1 MVPARVA
8 IVTGGS
14 RNIGLAIVQR
24 FALTHRVLIAD
35 LAPPTGET
43 PAGAQ
48 WIETDVSDYAAC
60 ERLAAAGVGMGTV
73 DVVVHSAAIT
83 TSTVSISQMSPQ
95 DWERVISVNLT
106 GAFNVMRAAID
117 ALRAAQGSGVLIASR
132 AARVGYAALDPSPNG
147 TKAHYCASKAG
158 VMSLTRSLA
167 IELAASRVRINC
179 IAPGSIEGEMIP
191 RDRWPVIAAKVPL
204 GRLGRP
210 EEIAEA
216 CAFLCSP
223 AASYITGHVL
233 DVNGGTWMN

>member
-1 MVPARVA
+1 MPARVA

-14 RNIGLAIVQR
+14 RNIGLAIVER
-24 FALTHRVLIAD
+24 FAPTHRVLIAD
-35 LAPPTGET
+35 LAPPTGRT
-43 PAGAQ
+43 PAGVR
-48 WIETDVSDYAAC
+48 WIETDVCDYSGC
-60 ERLAAAGVGMGTV
+60 ERLAAAAAGMGAV

-83 TSTVSISQMSPQ
+83 SSTVSISQMDPK

-117 ALRAAQGSGVLIASR
+117 ALRAAHGSAVLIASR
-132 AARVGYAALDPSPNG
+132 AARVGYAALNPSPGG

-158 VMSLTRSLA
+158 VISLTRSLA
-167 IELAASRVRINC
+167 IELAASGVRVNC
-179 IAPGSIEGEMIP
+179 VAPGSIEGEMIP
-191 RDRWPVIAAKVPL
+191 RDRWPAIAAKVPL